1 MSAGFLKAKDNVFAL
16 MFFIISVC
24 AFFVW
29 GYNYIP
35 SNHLLLFMLA
45 SVFGIFMAFNIG
57 GNDVANSFGTSVGA
71 KTLTIKQALVIAAVF
86 ELSGAIF
93 AGGEVTNTIRS
104 GIITI
109 SDNVPPM
116 SFAAVMMGA
125 LFSAG
130 AWLFIATKFGMPV
143 STTHSIVGG
152 ICGAGITMG
161 MMHFGGWVETSG
173 MINWNKVLSIV
184 ASWFISPAAG
194 LIIAFLIFGFV
205 KTKIITPSEKKYEQ
219 VRELKKERKTYKNQY
234 FKELRSKS
242 EAEQLATLRKIASV
256 DDDDEDDPEM
266 SVSTKSEYRNQIR
279 KMKKAEKE
287 IDVGSHMRL
296 NIPIVAACGAMVI
309 ASSLL
314 FKGLQHLNLG
324 FSLFETLWIIF
335 VIGLC
340 AYLIIFALVNM
351 VKRDNPKKSIN
362 RIFGWFQIFTASSFA
377 FSHGANDIANA
388 IGPFAAILDVLKT
401 SSINSESPIP
411 FIAMATFGVSLVV
424 GLWFLGKEVITT
436 VGNKLA
442 NIEPSTG
449 FSAELASSI
458 VILVATKMGLP
469 ISSTH
474 VLIGA
479 VLGIGLYNKSANW
492 AMLKPIGLAWVITV
506 PAAMLG
512 SALCYAVIAYLMGL
526 A

>member
-1 MSAGFLKAKDNVFAL
+1 MLSNSFKAKDNLFAL
-16 MFFIISVC
+16 IFFIISVC
-24 AFFVW
+24 AFFIW

-116 SFAAVMMGA
+116 AFAAVMMGA
-125 LFSAG
+125 LFSSG

-173 MINWNKVLSIV
+173 MINWGKVLEIV

-194 LIIAFLIFGFV
+194 LVIAYLIFGFV
-205 KTKIITPSEKKYEQ
+205 KTKIILPSEKKYEQ
-219 VRELKKERKTYKNQY
+219 VKELKKERKIYKNQY

-242 EAEQLATLRKIASV
+242 EAEQLATLRKIASID
-256 DDDDEDDPEM
+256 DDDDEEDNV
-266 SVSTKSEYRNQIR
+266 SVKSEYKNQIR

-287 IDVGSHMRL
+287 VDVSSHMRL

-351 VKRDNPKKSIN
+351 VRKENPSKGIN

-388 IGPFAAILDVLKT
+388 VGPFAAILDVLKT

-442 NIEPSTG
+442 HIEPTTG

-512 SALCYAVIAYLMGL
+512 SALCYAAIAYLIGL
-526 A
+526 